1 MTDFESVAI
10 RRALRSDVDAL
21 KAVERDAL
29 VTAGGL
35 HVVPRDWPDLLTRK
49 GIFTYIAEDETPFGM
64 VTSGPPQES
73 FLDDEKTGEILA
85 LFLREGYQG
94 HGLGRKLLVH
104 GVSVI
109 KRRDSARAVI
119 WVPEAADR
127 ALRVVEAL
135 GFEALG
141 ATREINRADGT
152 VVEQCLALDCAKWF

>member
-1 MTDFESVAI
+1 
-10 RRALRSDVDAL
+10 
-21 KAVERDAL
+21 
-29 VTAGGL
+29 
-35 HVVPRDWPDLLTRK
+35 
-49 GIFTYIAEDETPFGM
+49 M

-94 HGLGRKLLVH
+94 HGLGRKLRVH

-119 WVPEAADR
+119 WVPEAAER

-141 ATREINRADGT
+141 ATREINQADGT